1 MPDEQQRATSFTDCL
16 RLALNPV
23 GNNKSFRNRGG
34 LLAYISSVA
43 FGICSLEGT
52 RFSGY
57 GRIEQLVISQLT
69 LLAIELSVPGY
80 YLWSPVHSGP

>member
-1 MPDEQQRATSFTDCL
+1 MPGEQQRATSFTDCL

-23 GNNKSFRNRGG
+23 GNKSFRNRGG

-57 GRIEQLVISQLT
+57 GRIEQLVISHLT

-80 YLWSPVHSGP
+80 YLWSLVHSGP